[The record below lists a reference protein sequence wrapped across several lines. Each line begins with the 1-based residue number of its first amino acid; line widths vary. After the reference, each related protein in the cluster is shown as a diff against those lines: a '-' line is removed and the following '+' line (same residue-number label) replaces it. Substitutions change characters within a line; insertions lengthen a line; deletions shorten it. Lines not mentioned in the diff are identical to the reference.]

1 MIFWRGELNFSFP
14 LLFLEVP
21 GCKQTGPGR
30 PPAATRAPSE
40 APIELVAAVSGGPR
54 PKSAQNPPHGRSGR
68 LWLQSRIGGCHLTLP
83 NLRFPRL
90 GRMPP
95 MGGTCHP
102 WVAWPNLGCENFFE
116 SWEPTIYSNKVHHL
130 SRHLAKCEILA
141 PTGTLC
147 NSPAV
152 YGHYRVLALY
162 TDP

>member
-21 GCKQTGPGR
+21 GCKQTASGG
-30 PPAATRAPSE
+30 PPAATHAPSE

-68 LWLQSRIGGCHLTLP
+68 LWLQSRVGGCHLTLP
-83 NLRFPRL
+83 NLRFPPL

-102 WVAWPNLGCENFFE
+102 WVAWLILGCENFFE

-130 SRHLAKCEILA
+130 SRHLAKYENLGPRQRGA
-141 PTGTLC
+141 RRRAG
-147 NSPAV
+147 NA
-152 YGHYRVLALY
+152 YYR
-162 TDP
+162 